1 MELALVLREL
11 WTRKLAVGA
20 GVLVAIAAAVLSVY
34 RLDGFGL
41 KPRSLSFSSASTQV
55 LIDTGQSAIGDTSQN
70 VDPLLTR
77 ATVYANLMA
86 GPAFLDEI
94 GSRIGLSG
102 NQIYAAGPVDSQL
115 ARTVQEPTALK
126 RNVEL
131 TGERMPYKFNF
142 DNDPNLPEVG
152 IFAQAPTTKQAI
164 AMANAAAATL
174 AAYVARIETTS
185 GVPVRS
191 RVAVRQLG
199 AASGAVVN
207 GGVSKTVFGL
217 VFIAVLSIWC
227 VGVLAAARF
236 RENWR
241 ASAAVAMDRETG
253 ADGHG
258 RGPDPAGVSDRG
270 GSASQDGDGS
280 TPPSAADQPAGG
292 FEGTPA
298 ATTRPRADRVWP
310 PRVAWWGIRP
320 AMPSHDRAVTAT
332 PLFAAIGAATR

>member
-11 WTRKLAVGA
+11 WTRKLIVGA
-20 GVLVAIAAAVLSVY
+20 GVIVAIAAAVLSAY

-86 GPAFLDEI
+86 GPVFLNEI

-102 NQIYAAGPVDSQL
+102 DQIYAAGPVDPQL

-131 TGERMPYKFNF
+131 TGERVPYKFNF

-174 AAYVARIETTS
+174 AAYVAGIETTS
-185 GVPVRS
+185 GVPVHS

-199 AASGAVVN
+199 GASGAVVN

-217 VFIAVLSIWC
+217 VFIAVLSVWC
-227 VGVLAAARF
+227 VGLLAAARF

-241 ASAAVAMDRETG
+241 ASGEVAMGRETG
-253 ADGHG
+253 IDEQGSAADETSI
-258 RGPDPAGVSDRG
+258 SDRG
-270 GSASQDGDGS
+270 GTASQDGNGS
-280 TPPSAADQPAGG
+280 TPPAGAADHSAGG

-298 ATTRPRADRVWP
+298 RAGRRV
-310 PRVAWWGIRP
+310 
-320 AMPSHDRAVTAT
+320 
-332 PLFAAIGAATR
+332 LIGYGHRK